1 MRYADEMDFG
11 KKLILQV
18 FLPTNLIFGNN
29 KKKKEKK
36 LSTPLYVGIIYSC
49 RRRAFDPWRTFIFKN
64 AL

>member
-1 MRYADEMDFG
+1 MDFG

-29 KKKKEKK
+29 KKKEKK
-36 LSTPLYVGIIYSC
+36 LSTPVYMGIIHSY
-49 RRRAFDPWRTFIFKN
+49 RRRAFDPWQMFIFKN